1 MRRNK
6 TIFSALSILL
16 LTAAVQ
22 AAPWKIQPGVGVGP
36 VLLGADSK
44 AADAVFNRKEVL
56 NTHGGTGR
64 WINYKEG
71 LELELESGKV
81 LQIVVPE
88 ASLSSKQGSLELEL
102 EGGIRVGSTV
112 AQMEAALGRGYKA
125 QDLKVGS
132 SQAAETYY
140 AYISRGIGFMARQGK
155 IFRIIVWPKK

>member
-1 MRRNK
+1 MRLNK

-44 AADAVFNRKEVL
+44 AADTAFSRKEVL
-56 NTHGGTGR
+56 NTHGGSGR

-125 QDLKVGS
+125 QDLKVAS
-132 SQAAETYY
+132 TQPAETYY
-140 AYISRGIGFMARQGK
+140 AYINRGIGFMARQGK

>member
-1 MRRNK
+1 MKRYK

-44 AADAVFNRKEVL
+44 AADAAFNRKEVL

-125 QDLKVGS
+125 QDLESGQLSGS
-132 SQAAETYY
+132 RDLLCLHQPRNRLYGSP
-140 AYISRGIGFMARQGK
+140 RQD
-155 IFRIIVWPKK
+155 FPNHRLA